1 MPVSMFYNMRLNSHI
16 GEMTGSYPLMGL
28 RDVHMT
34 LQNAWLQL
42 SAHYDPCNLY
52 PCAMNALLLTTH
64 C

>member
-1 MPVSMFYNMRLNSHI
+1 MRLNSHI

-42 SAHYDPCNLY
+42 GAHYDPSNLY
-52 PCAMNALLLTTH
+52 PCAINALLLTTH